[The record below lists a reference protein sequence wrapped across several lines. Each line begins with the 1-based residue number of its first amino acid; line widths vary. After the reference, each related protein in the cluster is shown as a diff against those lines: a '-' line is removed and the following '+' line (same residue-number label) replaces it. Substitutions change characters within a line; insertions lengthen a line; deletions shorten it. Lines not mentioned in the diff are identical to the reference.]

1 MEELLNYL
9 IAQREERASKVS
21 KYEEAVKELEAAK
34 AKVDAFGDIGC
45 TITEIETLERH
56 IATVSEKIG
65 AVEVEEEAGIED
77 EVVADEE

>member
-9 IAQREERASKVS
+9 IRQREERKEKVAE
-21 KYEEAVKELEAAK
+21 YEDAVKELEAAK
-34 AKVDAFGDIGC
+34 AKVDAFGNIGGVL
-45 TITEIETLERH
+45 TDIETLDRH

-65 AVEVEEEAGIED
+65 ELATEKAGIEN